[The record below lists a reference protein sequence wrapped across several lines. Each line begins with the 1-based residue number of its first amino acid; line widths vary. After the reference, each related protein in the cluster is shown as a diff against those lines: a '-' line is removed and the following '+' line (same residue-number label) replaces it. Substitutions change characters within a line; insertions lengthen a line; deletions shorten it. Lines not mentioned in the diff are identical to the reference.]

1 MNSSPKYISDEI
13 FEFKKQENPRY
24 HSDVNT
30 NSNLKQSLTVGTSP
44 YRTSCFSQ
52 SRDSLESNGSVHEA
66 VSIGETSFGGSFGHD
81 ETDGSIFGGKSHSF
95 AADDAQVVPDFND
108 ILETI
113 HVDLDESNTRSH
125 VQFITEFESP
135 TDTCGLQRR
144 NFDRSLLKRRN
155 SERDELEIYFPCVL
169 TPIPVDRL
177 YSTLVDDSTVFKFPT
192 SSDEFLPEHR
202 DSGGLVTQAQSFSHS
217 VPMSESKNT
226 LESFGNFNVFLKPHG
241 SHEQFDPSA
250 NMFKLPTATFRM
262 KNLPDSCNLIQKKDY
277 NLGSGD
283 FCYEGNGSPHVVDK
297 NTPVSLSVTGAENNH
312 NLQKSLKNTFFLEAV
327 NTVDRNYISRASMSL
342 SGCPTFCETLPFQ
355 LNCSKLIESVTKFPP
370 TLGENTDHSLSRIL
384 PEECFTN
391 SFFDHNPA
399 KELPSKK
406 QLQVKGSDEA
416 LQLARAE
423 TLNVSDGIFSKLDSS
438 LCSVQDDL
446 WKSTQRRE
454 RELQRNPKKTNIEIK
469 TTASPNANRSAFFM
483 GNSERQKESL
493 RSKRFK
499 KKANL
504 QGETR
509 DLHNDMEKQRRTN
522 MKTRF
527 QNLRLTLPELK
538 DKEKASKIVILQ
550 KAFQYIVLL
559 EQESIELENRKRA
572 ERQRNIDLL
581 EKLQKIT
588 SGD

>member
-1 MNSSPKYISDEI
+1 
-13 FEFKKQENPRY
+13 
-24 HSDVNT
+24 
-30 NSNLKQSLTVGTSP
+30 
-44 YRTSCFSQ
+44 
-52 SRDSLESNGSVHEA
+52 
-66 VSIGETSFGGSFGHD
+66 
-81 ETDGSIFGGKSHSF
+81 
-95 AADDAQVVPDFND
+95 
-108 ILETI
+108 
-113 HVDLDESNTRSH
+113 
-125 VQFITEFESP
+125 
-135 TDTCGLQRR
+135 
-144 NFDRSLLKRRN
+144 
-155 SERDELEIYFPCVL
+155 
-169 TPIPVDRL
+169 
-177 YSTLVDDSTVFKFPT
+177 
-192 SSDEFLPEHR
+192 
-202 DSGGLVTQAQSFSHS
+202 
-217 VPMSESKNT
+217 
-226 LESFGNFNVFLKPHG
+226 
-241 SHEQFDPSA
+241 
-250 NMFKLPTATFRM
+250 
-262 KNLPDSCNLIQKKDY
+262 
-277 NLGSGD
+277 
-283 FCYEGNGSPHVVDK
+283 
-297 NTPVSLSVTGAENNH
+297 
-312 NLQKSLKNTFFLEAV
+312 
-327 NTVDRNYISRASMSL
+327 MSL

-355 LNCSKLIESVTKFPP
+355 LNSSKLIESVTKFPP
-370 TLGENTDHSLSRIL
+370 TLGANTDHSLSRIL

-423 TLNVSDGIFSKLDSS
+423 TLIVSDGVFSKLDSS

-483 GNSERQKESL
+483 GNSERPKDSHK
-493 RSKRFK
+493 SKRLK
-499 KKANL
+499 KKGNL
-504 QGETR
+504 EGETR